1 MWTGIYAG
9 FNVGGGVSTSSSVST
24 SGYSVYDWAAGVYN
38 LPFGW
43 TSPYRAGN
51 VAANGAGIIGGGQVG
66 YNYRIGPNFIL
77 GFEADFQGTSISGG
91 GSSFGLPEAKGAL
104 TNRLKTF
111 YMFKAGS

>member
-1 MWTGIYAG
+1 MDIALSRGKRRGKRGWYYWRR
-9 FNVGGGVSTSSSVST
+9 TS
-24 SGYSVYDWAAGVYN
+24 
-38 LPFGW
+38 
-43 TSPYRAGN
+43 
-51 VAANGAGIIGGGQVG
+51 
-66 YNYRIGPNFIL
+66 IGPNFIL